1 MWEKVVETAGE
12 ENDEDFETTK
22 KFAEEIGFSYIHIFP
37 FSPKH
42 GTPASTM
49 KNQNTKETKSKRCEY
64 IDNLKVSFEKY
75 KNQHKEE
82 QKNPQNILPQEQIQQ
97 RENTER

>member
-1 MWEKVVETAGE
+1 MNLIEKWA
-12 ENDEDFETTK
+12 DRMMRRIAWKCTK
-22 KFAEEIGFSYIHIFP
+22 IEGK
-37 FSPKH
+37 
-42 GTPASTM
+42 
-49 KNQNTKETKSKRCEY
+49 KETKSKRCEY